1 MPAGTHELNDSTL
14 PAIRGAGRLRG
25 RALGAAAR

>member
-1 MPAGTHELNDSTL
+1 MPARAHELNDSTL

-25 RALGAAAR
+25 RALAAAAK